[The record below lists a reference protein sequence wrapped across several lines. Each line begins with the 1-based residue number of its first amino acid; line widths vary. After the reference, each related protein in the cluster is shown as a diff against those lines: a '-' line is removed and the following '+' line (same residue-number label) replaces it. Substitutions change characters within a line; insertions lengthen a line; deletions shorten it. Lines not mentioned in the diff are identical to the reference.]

1 MLQAERPPN
10 VQSAWMFHCP
20 GTNETSL
27 CTSLNLSKSDFL
39 MHSFCAN
46 VDQHVRILHKPT
58 ILTQLN
64 HLRRGILVEAND
76 FVCQLSAIY
85 NLSLLSLSDEDCL
98 RTVGEP
104 REVLLIRFRSDVEKG
119 LSRLD
124 ITISHKLSSLQTLLL
139 HIVSQSTRSI

>member
-10 VQSAWMFHCP
+10 VQSSWMFHCP
-20 GTNETSL
+20 DNDETTL
-27 CTSLNLSKSDFL
+27 CTSLNLPQSDFL

-46 VDQHVRILHKPT
+46 VDQFVRILHKPT

-64 HLRRGILVEAND
+64 HLRRGILVEADD

-85 NLSLLSLSDEDCL
+85 ILSVLSLSDEDCM
-98 RTVGEP
+98 RTIGEP
-104 REVLLIRFRSDVEKG
+104 RDALLGRFRSDVEKG
-119 LSRLD
+119 LSRLN

-139 HIVSQSTRSI
+139 HIVSQSTKSL